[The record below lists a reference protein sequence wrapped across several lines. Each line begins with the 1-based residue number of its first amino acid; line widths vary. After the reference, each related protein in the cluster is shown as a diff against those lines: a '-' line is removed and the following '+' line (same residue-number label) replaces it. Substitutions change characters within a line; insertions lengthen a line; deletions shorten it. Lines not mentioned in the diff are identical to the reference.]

1 MKAFFH
7 FCKYFLL
14 VIFIL
19 AVFNF
24 VRSNFNTTIPLT
36 FSVPALFTWEFLSVS
51 VIYLLTLGFCLGIL
65 CAALLGALRIQKL
78 HNDRKELKELKKKL
92 ESSAPLP
99 GLHPNLNQDPDNEE
113 LPSLADH

>member
-14 VIFIL
+14 AVFIL

-51 VIYLLTLGFCLGIL
+51 VIYLLTLGFCLGML

-78 HNDRKELKELKKKL
+78 HNDKKELKELRRQLEAAKL
-92 ESSAPLP
+92 QPEIHKSED
-99 GLHPNLNQDPDNEE
+99 HE
-113 LPSLADH
+113 LPSLAND